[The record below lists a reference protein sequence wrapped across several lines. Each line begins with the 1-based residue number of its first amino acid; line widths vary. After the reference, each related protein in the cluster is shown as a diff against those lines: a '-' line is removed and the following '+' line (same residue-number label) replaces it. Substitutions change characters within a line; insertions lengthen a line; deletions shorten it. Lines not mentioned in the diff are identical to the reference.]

1 MGIQLRPKKGHSLP
15 QFSAQVY
22 CGQTIAHLSY
32 CRALVIFPKVHSIIL
47 MSVTQQTS
55 TDGSALVEKV
65 KDITTFLM
73 MDPENW
79 PQSFSFPLSFMLIS
93 FS

>member
-1 MGIQLRPKKGHSLP
+1 
-15 QFSAQVY
+15 
-22 CGQTIAHLSY
+22 
-32 CRALVIFPKVHSIIL
+32 

-55 TDGSALVEKV
+55 TDGSALVEKI